1 MNNKNIQDIM
11 KQISEQEQRNQVI
24 LNDWEL
30 EQIRLDLKYGSLD
43 KE

>member
-11 KQISEQEQRNQVI
+11 KQISEQEQSNQVI